1 MKTYSIRN
9 INTFQSLLVE
19 AESPELALIQ
29 VHADTLGDTKQHGY
43 NEYLKKLCYNG
54 RNIGLGSFCFFQGG
68 F

>member
-1 MKTYSIRN
+1 MKTYTIRN
-9 INTFQSLLVE
+9 IKTFQSIPVE

-29 VHADTLGDTKQHGY
+29 LHAETLGDTKQRKY

-54 RNIGLGSFCFFQGG
+54 QNIGLGNFCFFQRG

>member
-1 MKTYSIRN
+1 MRTYTIRN
-9 INTFQSLLVE
+9 INNFQSIPVE

-29 VHADTLGDTKQHGY
+29 IHAETLGDSKQYRY

-54 RNIGLGSFCFFQGG
+54 RNIGLGCFCFFQGG